1 MAPGI
6 PDTGIKMGPMIIPS
20 INHTDRPNPIA
31 GGRHQGPLPRRSR
44 RAPHLRRRRSGRLSR
59 PCQNRMPAR
68 PDHDLRFFRW
78 RQPVRA
84 LEEGKPAL
92 QTSRPT
98 GRRAR
103 FGSAVASGGFV
114 AFNRGTRLR
123 RRWRGGVPPAGTAGS
138 LDFGTTRQR
147 VSVGKPEKTWLSHF
161 GGHLKPGEW
170 PALPASAPPANSVR
184 QVSLRPVKFRHL
196 RLHDPS
202 VHRSPKAEPSDLG
215 MDRALESALA
225 RGATGWRPCGCQRSR
240 ATRLASRPR
249 S

>member
-31 GGRHQGPLPRRSR
+31 GGRRQGPLPRRSR
-44 RAPHLRRRRSGRLSR
+44 CAPHLRRRRSGRLSR

-98 GRRAR
+98 GQRAR
-103 FGSAVASGGFV
+103 FGSAVASGALWRLTAAPGFT
-114 AFNRGTRLR
+114 GG
-123 RRWRGGVPPAGTAGS
+123 GGVAC
-138 LDFGTTRQR
+138 RQR
-147 VSVGKPEKTWLSHF
+147 
-161 GGHLKPGEW
+161 
-170 PALPASAPPANSVR
+170 A
-184 QVSLRPVKFRHL
+184 QQ
-196 RLHDPS
+196 
-202 VHRSPKAEPSDLG
+202 DLWILG
-215 MDRALESALA
+215 QQ
-225 RGATGWRPCGCQRSR
+225 GNGYP
-240 ATRLASRPR
+240 LASQRRPGFR
-249 S
+249 ISEGT